1 MIARR
6 LGNFQFYTPLFIQ
19 YSPPNIPRVL
29 GAILQSSVIWG
40 WNLQKQ
46 METQFSIVSWT
57 IVWYVLKVCNKKKDM
72 SPGFGKLKK
81 STQGKNSGVEQRN
94 WNFINSLVCVI
105 YNIIWKH
112 MIQAAKQLAQSAI
125 DQSDQAQPIIVNN
138 GNQPIITL
146 CSSLCEV
153 LYYGSWPFCRAQG
166 SCWTD
171 DWTSHCLGIPN
182 DSKGCMSSESSYA
195 FQHFLLLFTT
205 FYRVTNFNNEGPK
218 KNPPSG
224 KHTKSYWKWPIYSW
238 FTH

>member
-1 MIARR
+1 
-6 LGNFQFYTPLFIQ
+6 
-19 YSPPNIPRVL
+19 
-29 GAILQSSVIWG
+29 
-40 WNLQKQ
+40 
-46 METQFSIVSWT
+46 
-57 IVWYVLKVCNKKKDM
+57 
-72 SPGFGKLKK
+72 
-81 STQGKNSGVEQRN
+81 
-94 WNFINSLVCVI
+94 VCVI

-125 DQSDQAQPIIVNN
+125 DQSDQAQQMIVNN

-182 DSKGCMSSESSYA
+182 DSKGCMLSESSYA

-205 FYRVTNFNNEGPK
+205 FYRVTNFNNEGRKRAQPLCSCRCQRCLDEPVVVSPRFLAP
-218 KNPPSG
+218 NVERDG
-224 KHTKSYWKWPIYSW
+224 HGWLMHGW
-238 FTH
+238 